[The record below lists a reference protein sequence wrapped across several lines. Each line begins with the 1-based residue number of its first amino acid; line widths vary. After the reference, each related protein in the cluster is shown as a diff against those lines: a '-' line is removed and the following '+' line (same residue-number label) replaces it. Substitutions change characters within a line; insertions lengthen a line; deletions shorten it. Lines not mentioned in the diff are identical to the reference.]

1 MYTNITSTW
10 SAPIKRPEAFI
21 TKAKKRIKQFDGKV
35 YLNDGDEY
43 EIELFNPTQE
53 VVLAKIKL
61 DGNYI
66 AGGGIVLRR
75 GERVFLERFL
85 DSPEKFKF
93 STYVVNGNNLE
104 VQDAVANNG
113 YVEIEFYSE
122 YRPTHYSK
130 YNSTP
135 FSLGGTT
142 GGYTPLTL
150 TTNNTGTPNLQNA
163 TYTTSGTTNTFY
175 NASLTTANSSLTF
188 TSANNNVKV
197 DGDIILNGQS
207 LSKALGLS
215 DKKVETG
222 TTERGSDSNQTF
234 KHTNKTFNAFSFWN
248 VAWQI
253 LPNSQKQYTA
263 EEVSVNYCGNCGAK
277 RKKSSFKFCPH
288 CGTKF

>member
-10 SAPIKRPEAFI
+10 YAPTKRPEAFI

-61 DGNYI
+61 DGDYI

-85 DSPEKFKF
+85 DSPERFKF
-93 STYVVNGNNLE
+93 STYEVNGKNLE
-104 VQDAVANNG
+104 VQDAIANNG

-122 YRPTHYSK
+122 YK
-130 YNSTP
+130 P
-135 FSLGGTT
+135 F
-142 GGYTPLTL
+142 
-150 TTNNTGTPNLQNA
+150 TTNGLLYGNGSSTTTINTINGNPITFTTTSSGGS
-163 TYTTSGTTNTFY
+163 TYISSTLTSGTTTSTFY
-175 NASLTTANSSLTF
+175 NASLNAKSLIADTF
-188 TSANNNVKV
+188 DKLEQQKISH
-197 DGDIILNGQS
+197 
-207 LSKALGLS
+207 LS
-215 DKKVETG
+215 DRKVETG
-222 TTERGSDSNQTF
+222 TTERGSDSSQTF
-234 KHTNKTFNAFSFWN
+234 KHTNKTFNSFSFWN